1 MNAAAIDE
9 LICSQHLSRMF
20 LKLDQLDNEAIPA
33 YFTEDAV
40 WQRQGKTLQG
50 REQILEEMR
59 ARPAQ
64 LFVQHILHQ
73 LVCEDVQRDRIRASA
88 YMSVY
93 RRDGPVALPHPAQAP
108 DMLVSWEVEFSRC
121 GEAWRISHLAS
132 KHLYRN

>member
-1 MNAAAIDE
+1 MTNEAIDE
-9 LICSQHLSRMF
+9 LICSQHFSKLF
-20 LKLDQLDNEAIPA
+20 LKLDQLDNEAVPA

-40 WQRQGKTLQG
+40 WQRQDKTLKG

-64 LFVQHILHQ
+64 LFVQHIVHQ
-73 LVCEDVQRDRIRASA
+73 LVCEEVQRDRIKASA

-93 RRDGPVALPHPAQAP
+93 RRVGPVAPPHPAQAP
-108 DMLVSWEVEFSRC
+108 DILILWDVEFSRS
-121 GEAWRISHLAS
+121 GEAWRISHLAN